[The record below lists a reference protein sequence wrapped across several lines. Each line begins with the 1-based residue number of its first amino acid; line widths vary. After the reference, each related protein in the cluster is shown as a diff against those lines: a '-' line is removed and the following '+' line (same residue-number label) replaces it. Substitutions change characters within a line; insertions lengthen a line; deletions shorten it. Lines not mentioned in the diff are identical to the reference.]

1 MKVEVRYQTRG
12 GNTKAVAE
20 IIAKA
25 FDVQALSVENLIE
38 EYTDVLF
45 LGGGVYEWKM
55 DKNLYSFLEQLSPQ
69 KIGQIVAFSTTGLMD
84 STLKQIRQA
93 GERKGIRVNEN
104 QLLIKMMLRGHSMLG
119 LKGGNLTRE
128 QQEKILDFAEK
139 VKGEL

>member
-55 DKNLYSFLEQLSPQ
+55 DKNLSSFLEQLSPQ

-128 QQEKILDFAEK
+128 QQETILDFAEK